1 MINHQL
7 IRADQIKSLKLDE
20 ESKYGS
26 FNFAGQT
33 LDVKMYGGKIKRVT
47 FGVNKLAYTNLVAI
61 TWETLHNYHE
71 DDIIDKMLDQAA
83 YQNQWD

>member
-33 LDVKMYGGKIKRVT
+33 LDCKMYGGKIKRVT
-47 FGVNKLAYTNLVAI
+47 FGINKLAYTNLVAI
-61 TWETLHNYHE
+61 TWETLHNYHQ

-83 YQNQWD
+83 YENQWD